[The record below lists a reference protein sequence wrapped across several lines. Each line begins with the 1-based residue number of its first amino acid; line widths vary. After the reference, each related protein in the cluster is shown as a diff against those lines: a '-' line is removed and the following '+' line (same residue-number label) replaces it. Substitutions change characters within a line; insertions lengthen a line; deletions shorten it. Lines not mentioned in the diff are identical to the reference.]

1 MKNTLYLSCF
11 VVLMLLSINIQAQ
24 NLINL
29 NDWVPGTGSTA
40 FLEVN
45 GDPAN
50 NIREWGIGP
59 YGNRVMLWKGVG
71 GAIHANAGWDSK
83 PFAIDHRKMYRF
95 TIWMKKTNSTDG
107 YSYFGC
113 ANVNNLDNLLV
124 TNPYFWQGDLP
135 ELDKWY
141 LLVAYIH
148 GSADPSTTYYGGI
161 YDGVTGARVAEIEDF
176 KFPDY
181 VTTTFHRTYL
191 YYDPNPN
198 DRQYFYGP
206 RAEVVDGNEPTIEAL
221 LGINKSQADVAYFS
235 GKVGIKT
242 SAPREYDLAV
252 NGKIRSQEV
261 KVEAAN
267 WPDYVFK
274 KDYELTSLSELR
286 AYIEEHGHLPE
297 MPKAAEAEKEGVS
310 LGEMNKLLLKK
321 VEELT
326 LHLIEKEN
334 QVQQQNKRISEIEQ
348 QLNRI
353 NQK

>member
-1 MKNTLYLSCF
+1 
-11 VVLMLLSINIQAQ
+11 MLLCHYTCAQ
-24 NLINL
+24 NLVNL
-29 NDWVPGTGSTA
+29 SDWVPGTGSTA

-59 YGNRVMLWKGVG
+59 YGNRVILWKGVG
-71 GAIHANAGWDSK
+71 GINDANAGWNSRH
-83 PFAIDHRKMYRF
+83 FEIDHRKMYRF
-95 TIWMKKTNSTDG
+95 TIWLKKTNSTDG

-113 ANVNNLDNLLV
+113 ANVNNLDNTLNA
-124 TNPYFWQGDLP
+124 NPYFWYGDLP

-141 LLVAYIH
+141 LVVGYIH

-161 YDGVTGARVAEIEDF
+161 YDGVTGTKVAEIQDF

-181 VTTTFHRTYL
+181 VTATFQRTYL
-191 YYDPNPN
+191 YYDPNAN

-242 SAPREYDLAV
+242 STPREYDLAV

-274 KDYELTSLSELR
+274 KDYELRSLSELQT
-286 AYIEEHGHLPE
+286 YIEEHGHLPD

-326 LHLIEKEN
+326 LYILQMQKNNEAQ
-334 QVQQQNKRISEIEQ
+334 QVQ
-348 QLNRI
+348 I
-353 NQK
+353 NQLLLQKK

>member
-1 MKNTLYLSCF
+1 MKITLYLSCF
-11 VVLMLLSINIQAQ
+11 VVLMLLSTNIQAQ

-29 NDWVPGTGSTA
+29 SDWVQGTGSTA
-40 FLEVN
+40 FLEAH
-45 GDPAN
+45 GEPAN
-50 NIREWGIGP
+50 SIREWGIGP

-71 GAIHANAGWDSK
+71 GINDANAGWSSK
-83 PFAIDHRKMYRF
+83 SFEIDHRKMYRF
-95 TIWMKKTNSTDG
+95 TIWLKKTNSTDG
-107 YSYFGC
+107 HSYFGC
-113 ANVNNLDNLLV
+113 RNVNTLDNV
-124 TNPYFWQGDLP
+124 PDANPYFWYGDLP

-141 LLVAYIH
+141 LVVGYIH

-161 YDGVTGARVAEIEDF
+161 YDGVTGARVAEIQDF
-176 KFPDY
+176 KFPDLA
-181 VTTTFHRTYL
+181 TTTLHRTYL
-191 YYDPNPN
+191 HYDPNPN

-221 LGINKSQADVAYFS
+221 LGINKSQAEVAYFS

-242 SAPREYDLAV
+242 STPREYDLAV

-286 AYIEEHGHLPE
+286 AYIEEHGHLPD

-326 LHLIEKEN
+326 LYILKMEKNNEA
-334 QVQQQNKRISEIEQ
+334 QQAQ
-348 QLNRI
+348 I
-353 NQK
+353 NQLLLLKK